1 MVSRAETCHP
11 GASEASRFARDGKG
25 TRPMTDYTYQ
35 DLNELVAAMDGG
47 YVVRREDIDPGLL
60 RRPVW
65 VATIAVEGGY
75 LPYTHYYTT
84 KRANAAGWLRA
95 MGARNL
101 GRAGAAC
108 DYQRGLTFELAEYL
122 VTELL

>member
-1 MVSRAETCHP
+1 
-11 GASEASRFARDGKG
+11 
-25 TRPMTDYTYQ
+25 MTDYTYQ
-35 DLNELVAAMDGG
+35 NLDDLVAAMDGG
-47 YVVRREDIDPGLL
+47 YTVRREDIDPSLL
-60 RRPVW
+60 GRPVW

-75 LPYTHYYTT
+75 LPHSHYYTT
-84 KRANAAGWLRA
+84 KRATAVGWLRA

-108 DYQRGLTFELAEYL
+108 DHQRGLTYSVTEHR